1 MSIRTVIEVALGIVF
16 LVLAYFF
23 FTQSTTLSDTEA
35 MLESAQASG
44 TIVAESAANAQSDAT
59 QFADSA
65 NEASTEV
72 AIQLDDAQNSAT
84 QLADS
89 ANEASIEAAIQLDDA
104 HTIGTEAAELA
115 SENEAHIVATATQSA
130 LQAADDL
137 SMMQATVT
145 QNADILSA
153 FQADATEFSNN
164 SATQQA
170 ELMANAQATAS
181 NLQTRLDNSV
191 YVAMTQDDQI
201 DTFLATVHV
210 QATALAEIAQAEAD
224 ATINTTEVTLDI
236 PDDFVVFKTND
247 FEMYVPSDY
256 LVFDIEEDQDEAI
269 EAFSE
274 LGSLYSE
281 LVAMARAGT
290 DEAVVVGALNTPE
303 NALAVDNLIIATED
317 TVPGIP
323 MNVFLESIINFFPP
337 DADILEQEI
346 IIVNEREFGRVV
358 ISMDFG
364 FVDAY
369 VIMYITMTR
378 DDFYIMVYTT
388 TDQNFEERQA
398 GYETSLASFRL
409 RD

>member
-1 MSIRTVIEVALGIVF
+1 MSSRTVIEVAVGIAF

-35 MLESAQASG
+35 MLEGAQASG
-44 TIVAESAANAQSDAT
+44 TVVAENAADAEIQAAVELADAQSSAT
-59 QFADSA
+59 QFADNA

-72 AIQLDDAQNSAT
+72 AIQL
-84 QLADS
+84 ADVH
-89 ANEASIEAAIQLDDA
+89 AV
-104 HTIGTEAAELA
+104 GTESAELA
-115 SENEAHIVATATQSA
+115 SENEAYLLATATEVA
-130 LQAADDL
+130 
-137 SMMQATVT
+137 MQASDALSAIESTVT
-145 QNADILSA
+145 QNAEILAS
-153 FQADATEFSNN
+153 FEADATEFANTV
-164 SATQQA
+164 ADTGTQQA
-170 ELMANAQATAS
+170 DMIVNAEATSASVQTLLDESVNQVATQMAELESSQN
-181 NLQTRLDNSV
+181 
-191 YVAMTQDDQI
+191 
-201 DTFLATVHV
+201 TVNE

-224 ATINTTEVTLDI
+224 AAINTTVVTLDI
-236 PDDFVVFKTND
+236 PDDFVLFKTND
-247 FEMYVPSDY
+247 FEMYVPDDY

-281 LVAMARAGT
+281 MVALAQAGT
-290 DEAVVVGALNTPE
+290 DEAIVVGALNTPDD
-303 NALAVDNLIIATED
+303 AFSVDNLIIATED

-323 MNVFLESIINFFPP
+323 MNVFLESIVNFFPP
-337 DADILEQEI
+337 DANILEQEI

-364 FVDAY
+364 FIDAY

-378 DDFYIMVYTT
+378 DDFYIMAYTT
-388 TDQNFEERQA
+388 SDQNFEERQA